1 MDKPSLTP
9 GARGAAEA
17 YCDRNFPSISWSYA
31 TRRISE
37 EAFRAGVEWALSPPT
52 PEEIEAAFREY
63 WCDRPPRDDD
73 GYLHSIVGN
82 ALRSLLEGRKR

>member
-31 TRRISE
+31 TRRQAE
-37 EAFRAGVEWALSPPT
+37 EAFSAGYSAALLPPT
-52 PEEIEAAFREY
+52 PEEIEAAWREF
-63 WCDRPPRDDD
+63 DFSNNEDMGRAISAF
-73 GYLHSIVGN
+73 LQ
-82 ALRSLLEGRKR
+82 ERKR